1 MHSYTRQT
9 FHPTTNT
16 NQAVWYEAAAGGS
29 AAGEADHLPE
39 PRLSAPAP
47 VRLRSVHSKQA
58 SVIRFCNKSGRDARA
73 LWVDFDGNEVAYS
86 VVEPGATRLYRTYAT
101 HPWIVREAA
110 TGARMLVSGAAAV
123 VGTADEQ
130 AVDITDPPALAWAVR
145 FVVGVWL
152 LRGCLLF
159 LFACVGCFRACL
171 GLLLSHAGST
181 LKNISIT
188 LIPLLPSPS

>member
-1 MHSYTRQT
+1 MLCTHDQT
-9 FHPTTNT
+9 SPPHRLTNQFKPNKT
-16 NQAVWYEAAAGGS
+16 KQQAVWYEAAAGGS
-29 AAGEADHLPE
+29 AADEAHHLPE
-39 PRLSAPAP
+39 PRLSALAP

-145 FVVGVWL
+145 CCGFLLL
-152 LRGCLLF
+152 LRW
-159 LFACVGCFRACL
+159 V
-171 GLLLSHAGST
+171 LLLSLGVLGCVFRPAFVPRWQHAQ
-181 LKNISIT
+181 KQ
-188 LIPLLPSPS
+188 SP